1 VEDERLPQ
9 AIFTTAGGF
18 LCFYLIVIDAE
29 MGRLTVMSEK
39 AKRLLNRMVTN
50 DIQNLGPAGTLKLAE
65 SLVNKDLSHL
75 GQNEDLIAEELYE
88 ELKAQEKL
96 APLLQKAIMAK
107 EEEVPLALSLND
119 LL

>member
-1 VEDERLPQ
+1 
-9 AIFTTAGGF
+9 
-18 LCFYLIVIDAE
+18 
-29 MGRLTVMSEK
+29 MSEK
-39 AKRLLNRMVTN
+39 AKRLLNRMVSN

-75 GQNEDLIAEELYE
+75 EQYEELLAEKLYE

-96 APLLQKAIMAK
+96 APLMQKAIMGK
-107 EEEVPLALSLND
+107 EEEAPMALSLND

>member
-1 VEDERLPQ
+1 MTNDDNSSTRLRV
-9 AIFTTAGGF
+9 A
-18 LCFYLIVIDAE
+18 FYVSISLLLMLKWGD
-29 MGRLTVMSEK
+29 LMSEK

-50 DIQNLGPAGTLKLAE
+50 DIQNLGPTGTLKLAE
-65 SLVNKDLSHL
+65 SLVNMDLSYL
-75 GQNEDLIAEELYE
+75 EQNEELIAEILYE

-96 APLLQKAIMAK
+96 APLLQKAIMIK

>member
-1 VEDERLPQ
+1 
-9 AIFTTAGGF
+9 
-18 LCFYLIVIDAE
+18 
-29 MGRLTVMSEK
+29 MSEK

-50 DIQNLGPAGTLKLAE
+50 DIQNLGPTGTLKLAE
-65 SLVNKDLSHL
+65 SLVNIDLSHL
-75 GQNEDLIAEELYE
+75 EQNEELIAGILYE

-96 APLLQKAIMAK
+96 ASLLQKAIMVK